1 MSISISL
8 KRKIKVPI
16 EVVFDAMTNAIVLS
30 EFTGKAVIEPNIGSL
45 YQMFDGWVSG
55 EILAI
60 EKNKTL
66 SYTWKTTDWDEND
79 EPSIVSYTFKEK
91 GGSTSIELTHSN
103 LPNQKEADEH
113 LKGWEEHVFLPLEKY
128 LIGE

>member
-1 MSISISL
+1 MPILFSI

-16 EVVFDAMTNAIVLS
+16 EVVFDALTNAIVLS
-30 EFTGKAVIEPNIGSL
+30 EFTGKAVFEPKIGSF

-55 EILAI
+55 EILAF
-60 EKNKTL
+60 ERNKTL
-66 SYTWKTTDWDEND
+66 SYTWKTTDWDENVAA
-79 EPSIVSYTFKEK
+79 SIVSYAFKEK

-103 LPNQKEADEH
+103 FPNQKEADEH
-113 LKGWEEHVFLPLEKY
+113 QKGWEEHVFLPLEKY